1 MRAYLLLCLILIVAM
16 FVCPVAALGA
26 DKSGAVQTAGGDLS
40 VNEEETAASEYISV
54 MSSSTGDIER
64 IKLREYVIG
73 SVAAEMDALSH
84 TQALRAQA
92 VACYTYAKRVR
103 EQNEK
108 TISSYFSRADIT
120 DDPSAHQGYIN
131 EKQRKEKWGEK
142 YDEYEAKIEAA
153 VDEVFG
159 IYVAYDGETALTAY
173 HAISAGNTQ
182 SAKCMWGSEYPY
194 LSSVASPGDKLSPD
208 YITETS
214 FTAEEFAELAKDC
227 GAVTQG
233 ETEKWVEEIT
243 KNDDG
248 YTSFIRICG
257 EDIEAED
264 MRNAFSLRGMCFDVG
279 YNGEK
284 FIFTCKGYGHG
295 VGMSQYGADYMARQG
310 STWEEILA
318 HYYPETEIV
327 YANNQQIMGE

>member
-1 MRAYLLLCLILIVAM
+1 MRAYLLLCLILIIAM

-26 DKSGAVQTAGGDLS
+26 DKTDSGQTVNNNLS
-40 VNEEETAASEYISV
+40 AAEEDFASSDYISV
-54 MSSSTGDIER
+54 MSSSTGDIEK

-92 VACYTYAKRVR
+92 VVCYTYAKRVR

-142 YDEYEAKIEAA
+142 FDEYEAKIEAA

-173 HAISAGNTQ
+173 HSISAGNTQ
-182 SAKCMWGSEYPY
+182 SAKNMWGSEYPY

-208 YITETS
+208 YITES
-214 FTAEEFAELAKDC
+214 VFTAEEFGKLVKEC
-227 GAVTQG
+227 GAKTEG
-233 ETEKWVEEIT
+233 DIEKWVEEVT
-243 KNDDG
+243 KNGDG
-248 YTSFIRICG
+248 YTSFVRICG

-264 MRNAFSLRGMCFDVG
+264 IRNAFSLRSMCFDVEYDG
-279 YNGEK
+279 KN
-284 FIFTCKGYGHG
+284 FAFTCKGYGHG

-310 STWEEILA
+310 SGWEEILM
-318 HYYPETEIV
+318 HYYPGAEI
-327 YANNQQIMGE
+327 MS